1 MSRYSSDRAEITR
14 REILESAT
22 ELFRQHG
29 VHEVSLAKIMS
40 EVGMTPGGFYKYF
53 DSKEVLAG
61 EVCTRAFLQSH
72 EVWEAIIDRARQR
85 SECPQRALIREYLA
99 LAEDGHC
106 PIIAL
111 SHDAAGVSHDQSF
124 AQAYRDGSKGLLDA
138 LLEIS
143 FERKSGASRQE
154 ILALFAAMLG
164 IGLLLRAASSEP
176 WVKEIEG
183 AFLSQL
189 R

>member
-1 MSRYSSDRAEITR
+1 MSRYGPERAESTR

-22 ELFRQHG
+22 ELFHQHG
-29 VHEVSLAKIMS
+29 VHEVSLARIMG
-40 EVGMTPGGFYKYF
+40 EIGMTPGGFYKYF

-61 EVCTRAFLQSH
+61 EVCTRAFRQSH
-72 EVWEAIIDRARQR
+72 ETWEAIIDRARQR
-85 SECPQRALIREYLA
+85 SECPQRALIQEYLA
-99 LAEDGHC
+99 LAGDGHC

-111 SHDAAGVSHDQSF
+111 GHDAAGVSHDQSF
-124 AQAYRDGSKGLLDA
+124 GKAYRDGSKGLLDV

-143 FERKSGASRQE
+143 LKRKTGTSRE
-154 ILALFAAMLG
+154 ETLVLFAAMLG
-164 IGLLLRAASSEP
+164 LGLLSRAAGSES

-189 R
+189 G